1 MINWI
6 KKNIVLY
13 TLLSVIITITLTTL
27 VLKIYVDYRIK
38 QEVTEIK
45 YQLDNIETSTNAI
58 LKIIQEV
65 KK

>member
-1 MINWI
+1 MGEWI
-6 KKNIVLY
+6 KKHPLY
-13 TLLSVIITITLTTL
+13 YALINFALCILFVAV